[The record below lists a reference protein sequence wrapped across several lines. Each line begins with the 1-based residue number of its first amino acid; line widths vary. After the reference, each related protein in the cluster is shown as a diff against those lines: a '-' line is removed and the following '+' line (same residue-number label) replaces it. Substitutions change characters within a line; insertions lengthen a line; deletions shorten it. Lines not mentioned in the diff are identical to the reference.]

1 MCTNTRPIVRRSW
14 RSKQQTHTELH
25 TGSSRGAGYSSV
37 FLSTGNCHAINKK
50 IAAAAGQRSKCAL
63 FLTSRHVSFQERKK
77 MVKEAQREKR
87 RTKVPKHVKKRKE
100 KVAKTKKGR

>member
-1 MCTNTRPIVRRSW
+1 MLLIRRWLLQPVRG
-14 RSKQQTHTELH
+14 Q
-25 TGSSRGAGYSSV
+25 SV
-37 FLSTGNCHAINKK
+37 V
-50 IAAAAGQRSKCAL
+50 RVVPDV
-63 FLTSRHVSFQERKK
+63 TSRHVSFQERKK